1 MSAPILPREE
11 LSRLLQQLRQG
22 PKPPRVV
29 LTNGGFDLL
38 HVGHLR
44 CLWAAKAEG
53 QLLVVAL
60 NADAA
65 LRAAKGPGRP
75 HVPLAERL
83 ELVAGLKPVDFVT
96 WFEEPTLEV
105 TLRLLLPDVH
115 AKGTDYSE
123 SNLPE
128 AALNRQLGIRMA
140 FVGDAKQHHSR
151 AFLRASPERPS

>member
-1 MSAPILPREE
+1 MNAPIVSREE
-11 LSRLLQQLRQG
+11 LAGILARLRQARSG
-22 PKPPRVV
+22 LRVV

-44 CLWAAKAEG
+44 CLWAARREG
-53 QLLVVAL
+53 DLLLVAV

-75 HVPLAERL
+75 HVPLAERM

-96 WFEEPTLEV
+96 WFEEATLEV
-105 TLRLLLPDVH
+105 TLGLLLPAVH

-123 SNLPE
+123 ATLPE
-128 AALNRQLGIRMA
+128 ATHNRRLGIRMA
-140 FVGDAKQHHSR
+140 FVGDPKQHHSR
-151 AFLRASPERPS
+151 AFQRARPES